1 MKTLLIK
8 VSDEKTAVDILTNA
22 LQLELRS
29 IIVGLQRTRSM
40 LRNYE
45 QKYNMKS
52 KEFYKKFMK
61 GVLEEKDEFIDWAG
75 EYEIYQ
81 ELTRRKK
88 IIEEML
94 KNLQRE

>member
-1 MKTLLIK
+1 
-8 VSDEKTAVDILTNA
+8 
-22 LQLELRS
+22 
-29 IIVGLQRTRSM
+29 M

-61 GVLEEKDEFIDWAG
+61 GELEEKDEFIDWAG

>member
-52 KEFYKKFMK
+52 EEFYKKFMK
-61 GVLEEKDEFIDWAG
+61 GELEEKDEFIDWAG

>member
-52 KEFYKKFMK
+52 EEFYKKFMK
-61 GVLEEKDEFIDWAG
+61 GELEEKDEFIDWAG

-88 IIEEML
+88 IIEELL